1 MIGDLKLWGSEIN
14 HKKRHPLE
22 KPCNTAESLTLRLIH
37 RRFAMSSEKNLIAS
51 IFTPRMGYRAD
62 AEAIELPASSGKPMS
77 VTYSELAALIDG
89 VKAQLASLHLKKGT
103 VICSSLVNSLEFVVV
118 FLATAALGLVAA
130 PLNPNYKENE
140 VSFYLEDTNTPAII
154 VPNGTL
160 AEKNVSEGALSA
172 ARAAKS
178 RQVRTL
184 EIVHDVPTASRSKS
198 VMRLVDQNGSLPT
211 GEATVAEEDDTALI
225 LHTSGTTGRPK
236 AVPLTHKNL
245 LTSMHNI
252 QKTYELSPN
261 DKTFLVMPLFHVHG
275 LICALLSSLL
285 ACSSV
290 VIPPRFS
297 ASTFW
302 PEFVQTKS
310 NWYTAVPTIHQI
322 LLASEKPDP
331 MPKLRFVR
339 SCSSSLSPA
348 TLTSLEQLVKAPVL
362 EAYAMTEAAHQM
374 TSNPLPPK
382 PHKAGTV
389 GFGHGVEVKIL
400 NEKGEELPV
409 GQNGEVCVRGSNV
422 TNGYIDNEKANQDNF
437 FRLAYNNCLPDVDGF
452 LRTGDQGRMDDDGY
466 LILAGRIKELINRS
480 GEKISPLEVDNALLS
495 LPYVKEAV
503 SFGIPDDMYDELVG
517 AVIVPEPGA
526 AHPVDQAKVQSDL
539 SANLVK
545 FKIPSRVWITD
556 SIPKTYVAFSQLLT
570 H

>member
-1 MIGDLKLWGSEIN
+1 M
-14 HKKRHPLE
+14 
-22 KPCNTAESLTLRLIH
+22 
-37 RRFAMSSEKNLIAS
+37 
-51 IFTPRMGYRAD
+51 
-62 AEAIELPASSGKPMS
+62 
-77 VTYSELAALIDG
+77 
-89 VKAQLASLHLKKGT
+89 
-103 VICSSLVNSLEFVVV
+103 

-140 VSFYLEDTNTPAII
+140 VSFYLEDTNTPVII

-178 RQVRTL
+178 IQVRTL

-310 NWYTAVPTIHQI
+310 NWYTAVPTIHKI
-322 LLASEKPDP
+322 LLE
-331 MPKLRFVR
+331 
-339 SCSSSLSPA
+339 
-348 TLTSLEQLVKAPVL
+348 
-362 EAYAMTEAAHQM
+362 
-374 TSNPLPPK
+374 
-382 PHKAGTV
+382 
-389 GFGHGVEVKIL
+389 
-400 NEKGEELPV
+400 
-409 GQNGEVCVRGSNV
+409 
-422 TNGYIDNEKANQDNF
+422 
-437 FRLAYNNCLPDVDGF
+437 
-452 LRTGDQGRMDDDGY
+452 
-466 LILAGRIKELINRS
+466 
-480 GEKISPLEVDNALLS
+480 
-495 LPYVKEAV
+495 
-503 SFGIPDDMYDELVG
+503 
-517 AVIVPEPGA
+517 
-526 AHPVDQAKVQSDL
+526 
-539 SANLVK
+539 
-545 FKIPSRVWITD
+545 
-556 SIPKTYVAFSQLLT
+556 
-570 H
+570 